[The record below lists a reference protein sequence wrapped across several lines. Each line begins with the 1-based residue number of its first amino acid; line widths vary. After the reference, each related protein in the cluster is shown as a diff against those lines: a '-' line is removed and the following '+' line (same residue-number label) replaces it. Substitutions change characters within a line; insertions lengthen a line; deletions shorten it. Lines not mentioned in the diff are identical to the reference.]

1 MDKYNNNEKVLEEDY
16 NPYSDYMVSTEDTV
30 DTAVRL
36 MVGRIKTR
44 LDFLEQ
50 FGAPKEKIDSSRKKW
65 IEDILSFMTDKGILS
80 DDAKVLLLE
89 IL

>member
-1 MDKYNNNEKVLEEDY
+1 MKEYNNTEVGEEAY

-30 DTAVRL
+30 DTAVKL

-44 LDFLEQ
+44 IDFLEQ
-50 FGAPKEKIDSSRKKW
+50 FGAPKEKLESSKKKW
-65 IEDILSFMTDKGILS
+65 VGDILSFMTDKGILS
-80 DDAKVLLLE
+80 DDAKVLLLG